1 MFGIFIGKRIKEV
14 LIFYIVCF
22 CFTHTMAQT
31 YWGDI
36 HINTSLL
43 EYGKYKI
50 YIGAKNAGVYIF
62 LRQNDI
68 KIRVGSNQVIAISIT
83 NAKQK
88 PMLIIFDN
96 VRSSSSYIENIS
108 YKPGWHYLDIRSKP
122 YAFVNTFAFDECSIK
137 LDSITFDNLCEN
149 LLLRE
154 SFTLKKSKDKVS
166 FNRRKKYYPRKHLI
180 PFCKYVDY

>member
-43 EYGKYKI
+43 EYEKYKI
-50 YIGAKNAGVYIF
+50 YIGAKDAGGHIF
-62 LRQNDI
+62 LQNDI
-68 KIRVGSNQVIAISIT
+68 KIHVGSNQVIAISIT

-96 VRSSSSYIENIS
+96 VCFSSSYIENIS
-108 YKPGWHYLDIRSKP
+108 YKPGWYYLDIRSKP
-122 YAFVNTFAFDECSIK
+122 YAFVNTFNFDECSIK

-149 LLLRE
+149 LLLQE

>member
-43 EYGKYKI
+43 EYEKYKI
-50 YIGAKNAGVYIF
+50 YIGAKDAGGHIF
-62 LRQNDI
+62 LQNDI
-68 KIRVGSNQVIAISIT
+68 KIHVGSNQVIAISIT

-96 VRSSSSYIENIS
+96 VCFSSSYIENIS
-108 YKPGWHYLDIRSKP
+108 YKPGWYYLDIRSKP
-122 YAFVNTFAFDECSIK
+122 YAFVNTFDFDECSIK

-149 LLLRE
+149 LLLHE